1 MPVGKIY
8 KTAGDGMGSRK
19 GGKGWWDI
27 DSDPEADEPASR
39 TKATT
44 TNVNN
49 ARRGDDFG
57 SHHAIADNSPAV
69 AKAQKTKSNTRPDQ
83 KSSWSHGESEGK
95 KIYKT
100 AGDGMGSRS
109 GGRAWGIGDE
119 SDPEVDADVRPSAR
133 SRRAQQAQAGAGADD
148 SDF

>member
-19 GGKGWWDI
+19 GGKGWWDV
-27 DSDPEADEPASR
+27 DSDPEADEPAAMKK
-39 TKATT
+39 KATT

-49 ARRGDDFG
+49 ARRGNDFG
-57 SHHAIADNSPAV
+57 TQHTMSDNSPAV
-69 AKAQKTKSNTRPDQ
+69 EKAQKVKPSTRPDQ
-83 KSSWSHGESEGK
+83 KSSWSHGESTGK

-119 SDPEVDADVRPSAR
+119 SDPEVDTDVRPSAR
-133 SRRAQQAQAGAGADD
+133 SRRAQQTQAGADD